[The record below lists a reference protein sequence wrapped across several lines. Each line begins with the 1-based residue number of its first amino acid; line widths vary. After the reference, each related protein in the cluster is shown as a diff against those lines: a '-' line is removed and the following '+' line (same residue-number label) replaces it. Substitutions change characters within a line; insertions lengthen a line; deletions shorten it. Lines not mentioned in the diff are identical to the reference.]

1 MMDKE
6 VGYVTIDD
14 VLSLNNSKSIAEIL
28 VEEYDRMIAKDIAEV
43 VKKYFPNTKIDEEKV
58 LEMARM
64 IAYEEKGGAE

>member
-58 LEMARM
+58 LKMARM